1 MGHRSSLL
9 GLFAIA
15 GLVAACGQEPRLAVD
30 PGLPVAAVATATPGA
45 LDLTVELPP
54 STTSPSTE
62 VWLRDAAGSTRFHFL
77 GRDGTFRFEGLEPGR
92 YDVAARIGFEVNGPW
107 IFAHSSVDLPAG
119 AGRAVELTLPQGRGA
134 RLALRTEG
142 ELPPFVLVL
151 ARAGTVFP
159 TDLPELQARLDQ
171 ARYPEGLVFMHQSD
185 GNAAN
190 GELPLLPAGAYVA
203 LQVAIDHQAG
213 DPPPAARTLD
223 VVLENGTTHE
233 LVLANKLQTMTLR

>member
-1 MGHRSSLL
+1 MHTRTTS
-9 GLFAIA
+9 
-15 GLVAACGQEPRLAVD
+15 LVAAAAFLVGCSDEPRLAVD
-30 PGLPVAAVATATPGA
+30 PPLPVASVATATPGA

-62 VWLRDAAGSTRFHFL
+62 VWLRDAAGATRFHFL

-107 IFAHSSVDLPAG
+107 IFAHTSVDLSAD
-119 AGRAVELTLPQGRGA
+119 AGRAVTLGLPQERGA

-151 ARAGTVFP
+151 ARAGTEFP

-171 ARYPEGLVFMHQSD
+171 ARYPDGLVFMHQSD
-185 GNAAN
+185 GRTAS
-190 GELPLLPAGAYVA
+190 GELPPLPAGAYVA

-223 VVLENGTTHE
+223 LVLENGATRE
-233 LVLANKLQTMTLR
+233 LVLANRLQTMTLR